1 MSDNGFEFWVNVNDG
16 QNQGTL
22 QVKIETQTGNVV
34 ALVIRD
40 RETFE
45 PLARLHLPEDACN
58 LIGQALMLAST
69 AKAGEH

>member
-1 MSDNGFEFWVNVNDG
+1 MSDTGFEFWVNVNDG
-16 QNQGTL
+16 QNHESL
-22 QVKIETQTGNVV
+22 QVKIETETGKVV

-45 PLARLHLPEDACN
+45 PLARLHLPETACN
-58 LIGQALMLAST
+58 LIGQALMLAAT